1 MSSKHNMVQKEE
13 WAWYRP
19 MKPRGRESYHNGK
32 LEGEHKLWWRNGQI
46 RTKIIYRNGVRNGEC
61 KWWNADGELARH
73 KFYRNGRTVDT
84 HFTSKKWTILRVKRR
99 LRNCDTHWF
108 ENMLI
113 CDLVKIV

>member
-46 RTKIIYRNGVRNGEC
+46 RTKIIYRNGVRDGEC